1 MLPNSRQQSVERGTE
16 ERVEAKKS
24 EFIPSDNRP
33 FGRTLA
39 PSHLPLALEKESKKN
54 DPLNRLPSQGMT
66 VYVLS
71 CIDAIDQFL

>member
-1 MLPNSRQQSVERGTE
+1 VLPNSRQQSVERSTE

-39 PSHLPLALEKESKKN
+39 PITFAAGFRERKQKN